1 MKFTK
6 MHGAGNDY
14 IYINCFEEDIVPE
27 EMIDDIIAMSDRHKG
42 IGSDGV
48 IFIMPSKVADA
59 RMRMFNADGSEGKMC
74 GNGIRCVGKYVYEHG
89 ISHNNPLQ
97 IETAS
102 GIKIL
107 NLEVVQGKVETVTVD
122 MGNPI
127 LDPKSIPVD
136 LDVEK
141 VINYPLVVNNQ
152 EYLITC
158 VSMGNPHCVI
168 FTEGIDY
175 LDLESIGPLFENN
188 PIFPERTNAEF
199 IEIIDDKTMKMRV
212 WERGS
217 GETLA
222 CGTGA
227 SASVVAAIYN
237 NIFTRDQEIE
247 VILKGGELYI
257 TLTSDNHV
265 FMRGSATEVFTGE
278 YKLKKV
284 IVYKSQV
291 KSTLTFYILNYSSN
305 KK

>member
-89 ISHNNPLQ
+89 ISKNNPLT

-102 GIKIL
+102 GIKTL
-107 NLEVVQGKVETVTVD
+107 SLELVQGNVLTVTVD
-122 MGNPI
+122 MGSPI
-127 LDPKSIPVD
+127 LDSKLIPVD
-136 LDVEK
+136 LNIK
-141 VINYPLVVNNQ
+141 QVINYPLVINNQ

-188 PIFPERTNAEF
+188 PIFPERTNTEF
-199 IEIIDDKTMKMRV
+199 IEVIDDKTMKMRV

-237 NIFTRDQEIE
+237 NIFTRNQEIK

-278 YKLKKV
+278 YKLR
-284 IVYKSQV
+284 KS
-291 KSTLTFYILNYSSN
+291 YSL
-305 KK
+305 

>member
-27 EMIDDIIAMSDRHKG
+27 EMIDDILAMSDRHKG

-107 NLEVVQGKVETVTVD
+107 NLEVVQGNVLTVTVD
-122 MGNPI
+122 MGRPI
-127 LDPKSIPVD
+127 LDSKLIPVD
-136 LDVEK
+136 LNIK
-141 VINYPLVVNNQ
+141 QVINYPLVINNQ

-278 YKLKKV
+278 YKLKRK
-284 IVYKSQV
+284 
-291 KSTLTFYILNYSSN
+291 L
-305 KK
+305 

>member
-6 MHGAGNDY
+6 MHGIGNDY
-14 IYINCFEEDIVPE
+14 IYINCFEENIVPE
-27 EMIDDIIAMSDRHKG
+27 EMIEEIVAMSDRHKG
-42 IGSDGV
+42 IGGDGV
-48 IFIMPSKVADA
+48 IFIMPSEVADA

-89 ISHNNPLQ
+89 ISHNNPLR

-102 GIKIL
+102 GIKTL
-107 NLEVVQGKVETVTVD
+107 NLEVVQSNVESVTVD
-122 MGNPI
+122 MGIPI
-127 LDPKSIPVD
+127 LDSKLIPVD
-136 LDVEK
+136 LDMEQ

-175 LDLESIGPLFENN
+175 LNLEKIGPLFENN
-188 PIFPERTNAEF
+188 PVFPERINTEF
-199 IEIIDDKTMKMRV
+199 VEIIDDKTMKMRV

-237 NIFTRDQEIE
+237 NVFTRDQEIK

-278 YKLKKV
+278 YKLK
-284 IVYKSQV
+284 
-291 KSTLTFYILNYSSN
+291 N
-305 KK
+305 KL

>member
-6 MHGAGNDY
+6 MHGIGNDY
-14 IYINCFEEDIVPE
+14 VYINCFEEKIVPE

-48 IFIMPSKVADA
+48 IFIMPSEVADA

-89 ISHNNPLQ
+89 ISHNNPLR

-102 GIKIL
+102 GIKTL
-107 NLEVVQGKVETVTVD
+107 NLDVVQGKVESVTVD
-122 MGNPI
+122 MGIPI
-127 LDPKSIPVD
+127 LDSKLIPVN
-136 LDVEK
+136 LDVEQ

-175 LDLESIGPLFENN
+175 LNLEKIGPLFENN
-188 PIFPERTNAEF
+188 PVFPERINTEF
-199 IEIIDDKTMKMRV
+199 VEIIDDKTMKMRV
-212 WERGS
+212 WKRGS

-237 NIFTRDQEIE
+237 NVFTRDQEIK

-278 YKLKKV
+278 YKLK
-284 IVYKSQV
+284 
-291 KSTLTFYILNYSSN
+291 N
-305 KK
+305 KL

>member
-6 MHGAGNDY
+6 MHGIGNDY
-14 IYINCFEEDIVPE
+14 IYINGFEEDIVPE
-27 EMIDDIIAMSDRHKG
+27 EMIEEIIAMSDRHKG
-42 IGSDGV
+42 IGGDGV
-48 IFIMPSKVADA
+48 IFIMPSEVADA

-74 GNGIRCVGKYVYEHG
+74 GNGIRCVGKYIYEHD
-89 ISHNNPLQ
+89 ISQKKPLK

-102 GIKIL
+102 GIKTL
-107 NLEVVQGKVETVTVD
+107 NLEVAQGKVEPVTVD
-122 MGNPI
+122 MGSPI
-127 LDPKSIPVD
+127 LDSKLIPVD
-136 LDVEK
+136 LDMEQ

-158 VSMGNPHCVI
+158 VSIGNPHCVI

-188 PIFPERTNAEF
+188 PIFPERTNTEF

-237 NIFTRDQEIE
+237 NIFTRDQEIK

-257 TLTSDNHV
+257 TLIQDNHV

-278 YKLKKV
+278 YKLRRKPH
-284 IVYKSQV
+284 Q
-291 KSTLTFYILNYSSN
+291 
-305 KK
+305 

>member
-6 MHGAGNDY
+6 MHGIGNDY
-14 IYINCFEEDIVPE
+14 IYINGFEGDIVPE
-27 EMIDDIIAMSDRHKG
+27 EMIEEIVAMSDRHKG
-42 IGSDGV
+42 IGGDGV
-48 IFIMPSKVADA
+48 IFIMLSDVADA
-59 RMRMFNADGSEGKMC
+59 KMRMFNADGSEGKMC
-74 GNGIRCVGKYVYEHG
+74 GNGIRCVGKYIYEHD
-89 ISHNNPLQ
+89 ISHNNPLK

-102 GIKIL
+102 GIKTL
-107 NLEVVQGKVETVTVD
+107 NLEVAQGKVESVTVD
-122 MGNPI
+122 MGSPI
-127 LDPKSIPVD
+127 LDPKLIPVD
-136 LDVEK
+136 LDVEQ
-141 VINYPLVVNNQ
+141 VINYPLVVNGQ
-152 EYLITC
+152 EYMITC

-188 PIFPERTNAEF
+188 PIFPERTNTEF

-237 NIFTRDQEIE
+237 NIFTRNQEIK

-278 YKLKKV
+278 YKLKRK
-284 IVYKSQV
+284 
-291 KSTLTFYILNYSSN
+291 L
-305 KK
+305 

>member
-6 MHGAGNDY
+6 MHGIGNDY
-14 IYINCFEEDIVPE
+14 VYINCFEEKIVPE

-48 IFIMPSKVADA
+48 IFIMPSEVADA

-89 ISHNNPLQ
+89 ISHNNPLR

-102 GIKIL
+102 GIKTL
-107 NLEVVQGKVETVTVD
+107 NLEVVQSNVESVTVD
-122 MGNPI
+122 MGIPI
-127 LDPKSIPVD
+127 LDSKLIPVN
-136 LDVEK
+136 LDVEQ

-175 LDLESIGPLFENN
+175 LNLEKIGPLFENN
-188 PIFPERTNAEF
+188 PVFPERINTEF
-199 IEIIDDKTMKMRV
+199 VEIIDDKTMKMRV

-237 NIFTRDQEIE
+237 NVFTRDQEIK

-278 YKLKKV
+278 YKLK
-284 IVYKSQV
+284 
-291 KSTLTFYILNYSSN
+291 N
-305 KK
+305 KL

>member
-6 MHGAGNDY
+6 MHGIGNDY
-14 IYINCFEEDIVPE
+14 VYINCFEEKIVPE

-48 IFIMPSKVADA
+48 IFIMPSEVADA

-89 ISHNNPLQ
+89 ISHNNPLR
-97 IETAS
+97 IEMAS
-102 GIKIL
+102 GIKTL
-107 NLEVVQGKVETVTVD
+107 NLDVVQGKVESVTVD
-122 MGNPI
+122 MGIPI
-127 LDPKSIPVD
+127 LDSKLIPVN
-136 LDVEK
+136 LDVEQ

-168 FTEGIDY
+168 FAEGIDH
-175 LDLESIGPLFENN
+175 LDLEKVGPLFENN
-188 PIFPERTNAEF
+188 PIFPERTNTEF
-199 IEIIDDKTMKMRV
+199 IEIVDDKTMKMRV

-237 NIFTRDQEIE
+237 NVFTRDQEIN

-257 TLTSDNHV
+257 TLTSDSHV

-278 YKLKKV
+278 YKLKRK
-284 IVYKSQV
+284 
-291 KSTLTFYILNYSSN
+291 L
-305 KK
+305 

>member
-14 IYINCFEEDIVPE
+14 IYINSFEEDIVPE
-27 EMIDDIIAMSDRHKG
+27 EMTDDIIAMSDRHKG

-59 RMRMFNADGSEGKMC
+59 RMRMFNVDGSEGKMC

-102 GIKIL
+102 DIKTL
-107 NLEVVQGKVETVTVD
+107 NLEVVQGKVESVTVD
-122 MGNPI
+122 MWNPI
-127 LDPKSIPVD
+127 LDPKLIPVD

-141 VINYPLVVNNQ
+141 VINYPLIVNNQ

-188 PIFPERTNAEF
+188 PIFPERTNTEF

-237 NIFTRDQEIE
+237 NMFTRDREIK

-257 TLTSDNHV
+257 TLTQDNHV

-278 YKLKKV
+278 YKLKK
-284 IVYKSQV
+284 
-291 KSTLTFYILNYSSN
+291 L
-305 KK
+305 

>member
-1 MKFTK
+1 MRFTK
-6 MHGAGNDY
+6 MHGIGNDY
-14 IYINCFEEDIVPE
+14 IYINCFEENVVPE

-89 ISHNNPLQ
+89 ISHNNPLK

-102 GIKIL
+102 GIKTL
-107 NLEVVQGKVETVTVD
+107 NLEVVQSKVETVTVD
-122 MGNPI
+122 MGSPI
-127 LDPKSIPVD
+127 LDPKLIPVD

-188 PIFPERTNAEF
+188 PIFPERTNTEF

-227 SASVVAAIYN
+227 SASVVAEIYN
-237 NIFTRDQEIE
+237 NIFTRDQEIK

-257 TLTSDNHV
+257 TLTQDNHV

-278 YKLKKV
+278 YKLKK
-284 IVYKSQV
+284 
-291 KSTLTFYILNYSSN
+291 L
-305 KK
+305 

>member
-6 MHGAGNDY
+6 MHGIGNDY
-14 IYINCFEEDIVPE
+14 IYINGFEDDIVPE
-27 EMIDDIIAMSDRHKG
+27 EMIEEIIAMSDRHKG
-42 IGSDGV
+42 IGGDGV
-48 IFIMPSKVADA
+48 IFIMPSDKADA

-74 GNGIRCVGKYVYEHG
+74 GNGIRCVGKYIYEHD
-89 ISHNNPLQ
+89 ISHNNPLK

-102 GIKIL
+102 GIKTL
-107 NLEVVQGKVETVTVD
+107 NLEVAQGKVESVTVD
-122 MGNPI
+122 MGSPI
-127 LDPKSIPVD
+127 FDSKLIPVD
-136 LDVEK
+136 LDMEQ

-168 FTEGIDY
+168 FTEGIDC

-188 PIFPERTNAEF
+188 PIFPERTNTEF

-237 NIFTRDQEIE
+237 NIFTRNQEIK

-257 TLTSDNHV
+257 TLTQDNHV

-278 YKLKKV
+278 YKLKRK
-284 IVYKSQV
+284 
-291 KSTLTFYILNYSSN
+291 L
-305 KK
+305 

>member
-6 MHGAGNDY
+6 MHGIGNDY
-14 IYINCFEEDIVPE
+14 IYINGFEVDIVPE
-27 EMIDDIIAMSDRHKG
+27 EMIEEIVAMSDRHKG
-42 IGSDGV
+42 IGGDGV
-48 IFIMPSKVADA
+48 IFIMPSDVADA
-59 RMRMFNADGSEGKMC
+59 KMRMFNADGSEGKMC
-74 GNGIRCVGKYVYEHG
+74 GNGIRCVGKYIYEHD
-89 ISHNNPLQ
+89 ISHNNPLK

-102 GIKIL
+102 GIKTL
-107 NLEVVQGKVETVTVD
+107 NLEVVQGKVESVTVD
-122 MGNPI
+122 MGSPI
-127 LDPKSIPVD
+127 LDSKLIPVD
-136 LDVEK
+136 LDMEQ

-152 EYLITC
+152 EYMITC
-158 VSMGNPHCVI
+158 VSLGNPHCVI
-168 FTEGIDY
+168 FTEGINY

-188 PIFPERTNAEF
+188 PIFPERTNTEF

-237 NIFTRDQEIE
+237 NIFTRDQEIK

-257 TLTSDNHV
+257 TLTQDNHV

-278 YKLKKV
+278 YKLKRK
-284 IVYKSQV
+284 
-291 KSTLTFYILNYSSN
+291 L
-305 KK
+305 

>member
-6 MHGAGNDY
+6 MHGIGYDY
-14 IYINCFEEDIVPE
+14 VYINCFEEKIVPE

-48 IFIMPSKVADA
+48 IFIMPSEVADA

-89 ISHNNPLQ
+89 ISHNNPLR
-97 IETAS
+97 IEMAS
-102 GIKIL
+102 GIKTL
-107 NLEVVQGKVETVTVD
+107 NLDVVQGKVESVTVD
-122 MGNPI
+122 MGIPI
-127 LDPKSIPVD
+127 LDSKLIPVN
-136 LDVEK
+136 LDVEQ

-175 LDLESIGPLFENN
+175 LNLEKIGPLFENN
-188 PIFPERTNAEF
+188 PVFPERINTEF
-199 IEIIDDKTMKMRV
+199 VEIIDDKTMKMRV

-237 NIFTRDQEIE
+237 NVFTRDQEIK

-257 TLTSDNHV
+257 TLTSDSHV

-278 YKLKKV
+278 YKLKRK
-284 IVYKSQV
+284 
-291 KSTLTFYILNYSSN
+291 L
-305 KK
+305 

>member
-1 MKFTK
+1 MQFTK
-6 MHGAGNDY
+6 MHGIGNDY
-14 IYINCFEEDIVPE
+14 IYINCFEENVVPD
-27 EMIDDIIAMSDRHKG
+27 EMIEEIIAISDRHKG
-42 IGSDGV
+42 IGGDGV
-48 IFIMPSKVADA
+48 IFIMPSDVADA
-59 RMRMFNADGSEGKMC
+59 KMRMFNADGSEGKMC

-89 ISHNNPLQ
+89 ISKNNPLT

-102 GIKIL
+102 GIKTL
-107 NLEVVQGKVETVTVD
+107 SLELIQGNVNTVTVD
-122 MGNPI
+122 MGSPI
-127 LDPKSIPVD
+127 LDSKLIPVD
-136 LDVEK
+136 LDIEQ
-141 VINYPLVVNNQ
+141 VINYPLVINNQ

-168 FTEGIDY
+168 FTDGIDY

-188 PIFPERTNAEF
+188 HIFPERTNTEF
-199 IEIIDDKTMKMRV
+199 IEVIDDKTMKMRV

-237 NIFTRDQEIE
+237 NIFKRDQEIK

-257 TLTSDNHV
+257 TLTQDNHV

-278 YKLKKV
+278 YKL
-284 IVYKSQV
+284 IR
-291 KSTLTFYILNYSSN
+291 N
-305 KK
+305 K

>member
-6 MHGAGNDY
+6 MHGIGNDY
-14 IYINCFEEDIVPE
+14 IYINCFEENVVPD
-27 EMIDDIIAMSDRHKG
+27 EMIEEIIAMSDRHKG
-42 IGSDGV
+42 IGGDGV
-48 IFIMPSKVADA
+48 IFIMPSGVADA

-89 ISHNNPLQ
+89 ISYNNPLR

-102 GIKIL
+102 GIKTL

-122 MGNPI
+122 MGSPI
-127 LDPKSIPVD
+127 LDPKLIPVD
-136 LDVEK
+136 LDVEQ
-141 VINYPLVVNNQ
+141 VINYPLIINNQ

-168 FTEGIDY
+168 FTDGIDY
-175 LDLESIGPLFENN
+175 LDLESLGPLFENN
-188 PIFPERTNAEF
+188 SIFPERTNTEF
-199 IEIIDDKTMKMRV
+199 IEIVDDKTIKMRV

-227 SASVVAAIYN
+227 SASVVAAVYN
-237 NIFTRDQEIE
+237 NIFARDQEIK

-257 TLTSDNHV
+257 TLTHDNHV

-278 YKLKKV
+278 YNLRRKL
-284 IVYKSQV
+284 
-291 KSTLTFYILNYSSN
+291 
-305 KK
+305 

>member
-59 RMRMFNADGSEGKMC
+59 RMRMFNVDGSEGKMC

-237 NIFTRDQEIE
+237 NIFTRNQEIE

-278 YKLKKV
+278 YKLRRKPH
-284 IVYKSQV
+284 Q
-291 KSTLTFYILNYSSN
+291 
-305 KK
+305 

>member
-59 RMRMFNADGSEGKMC
+59 RMRMFNVDGSEGKMC

-237 NIFTRDQEIE
+237 NIFTRNQEIE

-265 FMRGSATEVFTGE
+265 FMRGSAIEVFTGE
-278 YKLKKV
+278 YKLRRKPH
-284 IVYKSQV
+284 Q
-291 KSTLTFYILNYSSN
+291 
-305 KK
+305 

>member
-1 MKFTK
+1 MQFTK
-6 MHGAGNDY
+6 MHGIGNDY
-14 IYINCFEEDIVPE
+14 IYIDCFKECVIPED
-27 EMIDDIIAMSDRHKG
+27 MIDEIVAMSDRHKG
-42 IGSDGV
+42 IGGDGV
-48 IFIMPSKVADA
+48 IFIMPSDVADA
-59 RMRMFNADGSEGKMC
+59 KMRMFNADGSEGKMC

-89 ISHNNPLQ
+89 ISKNNPLT

-102 GIKIL
+102 GIKTL
-107 NLEVVQGKVETVTVD
+107 SLELIQGNVNTVTVD
-122 MGNPI
+122 MGSPI
-127 LDPKSIPVD
+127 LDSKLIPVA
-136 LDVEK
+136 LDIEQ
-141 VINYPLVVNNQ
+141 VINYPLVINNQ

-168 FTEGIDY
+168 FTDGIDY

-188 PIFPERTNAEF
+188 QIFPERTNTEF
-199 IEIIDDKTMKMRV
+199 IEVIDDKTMKMRV

-237 NIFTRDQEIE
+237 NIFKRDQEIK

-257 TLTSDNHV
+257 TLTQDNHV

-278 YKLKKV
+278 YKL
-284 IVYKSQV
+284 IR
-291 KSTLTFYILNYSSN
+291 N
-305 KK
+305 K

>member
-59 RMRMFNADGSEGKMC
+59 RMRMFNTDGSEGKMC
-74 GNGIRCVGKYVYEHG
+74 GNGIRCVGKYVYEHD
-89 ISHNNPLQ
+89 ISHNNPLK

-102 GIKIL
+102 GIKTL

-122 MGNPI
+122 MGSPI
-127 LDPKSIPVD
+127 LDPKLIPVD

-168 FTEGIDY
+168 FMEGIDY

-188 PIFPERTNAEF
+188 PIFSERTNTEF
-199 IEIIDDKTMKMRV
+199 IEIVDDKTMKMRV

-227 SASVVAAIYN
+227 SASVVAAVYN
-237 NIFTRDQEIE
+237 NIFACDQEIK

-278 YKLKKV
+278 YKLKK
-284 IVYKSQV
+284 
-291 KSTLTFYILNYSSN
+291 L
-305 KK
+305 

>member
-1 MKFTK
+1 MRFTK
-6 MHGAGNDY
+6 MHGIGNDY
-14 IYINCFEEDIVPE
+14 IYINCFEENVVPE

-59 RMRMFNADGSEGKMC
+59 RMRMFNVDGSEGKMC

-89 ISHNNPLQ
+89 ISKNNPLT

-102 GIKIL
+102 GIKTL
-107 NLEVVQGKVETVTVD
+107 SLELIQGNVNTVTVD
-122 MGNPI
+122 MGSPI
-127 LDPKSIPVD
+127 LDSKLIPVD
-136 LDVEK
+136 LNIK
-141 VINYPLVVNNQ
+141 QVINYPLVINNQ

-188 PIFPERTNAEF
+188 PIFPERTNTEF

-237 NIFTRDQEIE
+237 NMFTRDREIK

-257 TLTSDNHV
+257 TLTQDNHV

-278 YKLKKV
+278 YKLKK
-284 IVYKSQV
+284 
-291 KSTLTFYILNYSSN
+291 L
-305 KK
+305 

>member
-6 MHGAGNDY
+6 MHGIGNDY
-14 IYINCFEEDIVPE
+14 VYINCFEEKIVPE

-48 IFIMPSKVADA
+48 IFIMPSEVADA

-89 ISHNNPLQ
+89 ISHNNPLR
-97 IETAS
+97 IEMAS
-102 GIKIL
+102 GIKTL
-107 NLEVVQGKVETVTVD
+107 NLDVVQGKVESVTVD
-122 MGNPI
+122 MGIPI
-127 LDPKSIPVD
+127 LDSKLIPVN
-136 LDVEK
+136 LDVEQ

-175 LDLESIGPLFENN
+175 LDLEKIGPLFENN
-188 PIFPERTNAEF
+188 HVFPERINTEF
-199 IEIIDDKTMKMRV
+199 VEIIDDKTMKMRV

-237 NIFTRDQEIE
+237 NVFTRDQEIK

-278 YKLKKV
+278 YKLK
-284 IVYKSQV
+284 
-291 KSTLTFYILNYSSN
+291 N
-305 KK
+305 KL

>member
-59 RMRMFNADGSEGKMC
+59 RMRMFNVDGSEGKMC

-102 GIKIL
+102 DIKTL
-107 NLEVVQGKVETVTVD
+107 NLEVVQGKVESVTVD
-122 MGNPI
+122 MWNPI
-127 LDPKSIPVD
+127 LDPKLIPVD

-141 VINYPLVVNNQ
+141 VINYPLIVNNQ

-188 PIFPERTNAEF
+188 PIFPERTNTEF

-237 NIFTRDQEIE
+237 NMFTRDREIK

-257 TLTSDNHV
+257 TLTQDNHV

-278 YKLKKV
+278 YKLKK
-284 IVYKSQV
+284 
-291 KSTLTFYILNYSSN
+291 L
-305 KK
+305 

>member
-6 MHGAGNDY
+6 MHGIGNDY
-14 IYINCFEEDIVPE
+14 VYINCFEEKLVPE

-42 IGSDGV
+42 IGGDGV
-48 IFIMPSKVADA
+48 IFILPSDKADA

-89 ISHNNPLQ
+89 ISHNNPLR

-102 GIKIL
+102 GIKTL
-107 NLEVVQGKVETVTVD
+107 NLEIVDGKVETVTVN
-122 MGNPI
+122 MGEPI
-127 LDPKSIPVD
+127 LDSIAIPVN
-136 LDVEK
+136 LDVEQ

-175 LDLESIGPLFENN
+175 LDLEKIGPLFENN
-188 PIFPERTNAEF
+188 SIFPERTNVEF
-199 IEIIDDKTMKMRV
+199 VEVINDKTMKMRV

-237 NIFTRDQEIE
+237 NTFIRDQEIK
-247 VILKGGELYI
+247 VLLKGGELYI
-257 TLTSDNHV
+257 TLNSDNHV
-265 FMRGSATEVFTGE
+265 IMRGSATEVFNGE
-278 YKLKKV
+278 YKLIRK
-284 IVYKSQV
+284 
-291 KSTLTFYILNYSSN
+291 L
-305 KK
+305 

>member
-6 MHGAGNDY
+6 MHGIGNDY
-14 IYINCFEEDIVPE
+14 IYINCFEENIVPE
-27 EMIDDIIAMSDRHKG
+27 EMIEEIVAMSDRHKG
-42 IGSDGV
+42 IGGDGV
-48 IFIMPSKVADA
+48 IFIMPSEVADA

-89 ISHNNPLQ
+89 ISHNNPLR

-102 GIKIL
+102 GIKTL
-107 NLEVVQGKVETVTVD
+107 NLEVVQGKVESVTVD
-122 MGNPI
+122 MGIPI
-127 LDPKSIPVD
+127 LDSKLIPVD
-136 LDVEK
+136 LDMEQ

-175 LDLESIGPLFENN
+175 LDLEKVGPLFENN
-188 PIFPERTNAEF
+188 PIFPERTNTEF
-199 IEIIDDKTMKMRV
+199 IEIVDDKTMKMRV

-237 NIFTRDQEIE
+237 NVFTRDQEIK

-265 FMRGSATEVFTGE
+265 FMRGNATEVFTGE
-278 YKLKKV
+278 YKLK
-284 IVYKSQV
+284 
-291 KSTLTFYILNYSSN
+291 N
-305 KK
+305 KL

>member
-6 MHGAGNDY
+6 MHGIGNDY
-14 IYINCFEEDIVPE
+14 IYINGFEDDIVPE
-27 EMIDDIIAMSDRHKG
+27 EMIEEIIAMSDRHKG
-42 IGSDGV
+42 IGGDGV
-48 IFIMPSKVADA
+48 IFIMPSDKADA

-74 GNGIRCVGKYVYEHG
+74 GNGIRCVGKYIYEHD
-89 ISHNNPLQ
+89 ISHNNPLK

-102 GIKIL
+102 GIKTL
-107 NLEVVQGKVETVTVD
+107 NLEVAQGKVESVTVD
-122 MGNPI
+122 MGSPI
-127 LDPKSIPVD
+127 LDPKLIPVD
-136 LDVEK
+136 LDVEQ
-141 VINYPLVVNNQ
+141 VINYPLVVNGQ
-152 EYLITC
+152 EYMITC

-188 PIFPERTNAEF
+188 PIFPERTNTEF

-237 NIFTRDQEIE
+237 NIFTRNQEIK

-265 FMRGSATEVFTGE
+265 FMRGSATDVFTGE
-278 YKLKKV
+278 YKLRRK
-284 IVYKSQV
+284 
-291 KSTLTFYILNYSSN
+291 L
-305 KK
+305 

>member
-6 MHGAGNDY
+6 MHGIGNDY
-14 IYINCFEEDIVPE
+14 VYINCFEEKIVPE

-48 IFIMPSKVADA
+48 IFIMPSEVADA

-89 ISHNNPLQ
+89 ISHNNPLR

-102 GIKIL
+102 GIKTL
-107 NLEVVQGKVETVTVD
+107 NLEVVQSNVESVTVD
-122 MGNPI
+122 MGIPI
-127 LDPKSIPVD
+127 LDSKLIPVN
-136 LDVEK
+136 LDVEQ

-175 LDLESIGPLFENN
+175 LDLEKIGPLFENN
-188 PIFPERTNAEF
+188 PVFPERINTEF
-199 IEIIDDKTMKMRV
+199 VEIIDDKTMKMRV

-237 NIFTRDQEIE
+237 NVFTRDQEIK
-247 VILKGGELYI
+247 VILKGGLYI

-278 YKLKKV
+278 YKLK
-284 IVYKSQV
+284 
-291 KSTLTFYILNYSSN
+291 N
-305 KK
+305 KL

>member
-1 MKFTK
+1 
-6 MHGAGNDY
+6 
-14 IYINCFEEDIVPE
+14 
-27 EMIDDIIAMSDRHKG
+27 
-42 IGSDGV
+42 
-48 IFIMPSKVADA
+48 MPMGLK
-59 RMRMFNADGSEGKMC
+59 RKMC

-89 ISHNNPLQ
+89 ISKNNPLT

-102 GIKIL
+102 GIKTL
-107 NLEVVQGKVETVTVD
+107 SLELIQGNVNTVTVD
-122 MGNPI
+122 MGSPI
-127 LDPKSIPVD
+127 LDSKLIPVD
-136 LDVEK
+136 LDIEQ
-141 VINYPLVVNNQ
+141 VINYPLVINNQ

-168 FTEGIDY
+168 FTDGIDY

-188 PIFPERTNAEF
+188 QIFPERTNTEF
-199 IEIIDDKTMKMRV
+199 IEVIDDKTMKMRV

-237 NIFTRDQEIE
+237 NIFKRDQEIK

-257 TLTSDNHV
+257 TLTQDNHV

-278 YKLKKV
+278 YKL
-284 IVYKSQV
+284 IR
-291 KSTLTFYILNYSSN
+291 N
-305 KK
+305 K

>member
-1 MKFTK
+1 MRFTK
-6 MHGAGNDY
+6 MHGIGNDY
-14 IYINCFEEDIVPE
+14 IYINSFEEDIVPE
-27 EMIDDIIAMSDRHKG
+27 EMIEDIIAMSDRHKG

-74 GNGIRCVGKYVYEHG
+74 GNGIRCVGKYVYEHD
-89 ISHNNPLQ
+89 ISHNNPLK

-102 GIKIL
+102 GIKTL

-122 MGNPI
+122 MGSPI

-188 PIFPERTNAEF
+188 PIFPERTNTEF

-278 YKLKKV
+278 YKLKK
-284 IVYKSQV
+284 
-291 KSTLTFYILNYSSN
+291 L
-305 KK
+305 

>member
-14 IYINCFEEDIVPE
+14 IYINSFEEDIVPE
-27 EMIDDIIAMSDRHKG
+27 EMIEDIIAMSDRHKG

-74 GNGIRCVGKYVYEHG
+74 GNGIRCVGKYIYEHD
-89 ISHNNPLQ
+89 ISRNNPLK

-102 GIKIL
+102 GIKTL

-122 MGNPI
+122 MGSPI
-127 LDPKSIPVD
+127 LDPKLIPVD

-168 FTEGIDY
+168 FMEGIDY

-188 PIFPERTNAEF
+188 PIFPERTNTEF
-199 IEIIDDKTMKMRV
+199 IEIIDDKTMKMRL
-212 WERGS
+212 WKRRS

-247 VILKGGELYI
+247 VILKGRELYI
-257 TLTSDNHV
+257 TLTQDNHV
-265 FMRGSATEVFTGE
+265 FMRGSATKVFTGE
-278 YKLKKV
+278 YKLKK
-284 IVYKSQV
+284 
-291 KSTLTFYILNYSSN
+291 L
-305 KK
+305 

>member
-59 RMRMFNADGSEGKMC
+59 RMRMFNVDGSEGKMC

-107 NLEVVQGKVETVTVD
+107 NLEVVQGNVLTVTVD
-122 MGNPI
+122 MGRPI
-127 LDPKSIPVD
+127 LDSKLIPVD
-136 LDVEK
+136 LNIK
-141 VINYPLVVNNQ
+141 QVINYPLVINNQ

-278 YKLKKV
+278 YKLKK
-284 IVYKSQV
+284 S
-291 KSTLTFYILNYSSN
+291 YSL
-305 KK
+305 

>member
-6 MHGAGNDY
+6 MHGIGNDY
-14 IYINCFEEDIVPE
+14 VYINCFEEKIVPE

-48 IFIMPSKVADA
+48 IFIMPSEVADA

-89 ISHNNPLQ
+89 ISHNNPLR
-97 IETAS
+97 IEMAS
-102 GIKIL
+102 GIKTL
-107 NLEVVQGKVETVTVD
+107 NLDVVQGKVESVTVD
-122 MGNPI
+122 MGIPI
-127 LDPKSIPVD
+127 LDSKLIPVN
-136 LDVEK
+136 LDVEQ

-175 LDLESIGPLFENN
+175 LNLEKIGPLFENN
-188 PIFPERTNAEF
+188 PVFPERINTEF
-199 IEIIDDKTMKMRV
+199 VEIIDDKTMKMRV
-212 WERGS
+212 WELGS

-237 NIFTRDQEIE
+237 NVFTRDQEIK

-278 YKLKKV
+278 YKLK
-284 IVYKSQV
+284 
-291 KSTLTFYILNYSSN
+291 N
-305 KK
+305 KL

>member
-6 MHGAGNDY
+6 MHGIGNDY
-14 IYINCFEEDIVPE
+14 VYINCFEEKIVPE

-48 IFIMPSKVADA
+48 IFIMPSEVADA

-89 ISHNNPLQ
+89 ISHNNPLR

-102 GIKIL
+102 GIKTL
-107 NLEVVQGKVETVTVD
+107 NLDVVQGKVESVTVD
-122 MGNPI
+122 MGIPI
-127 LDPKSIPVD
+127 LDSKLIPVN
-136 LDVEK
+136 LDVEQ

-175 LDLESIGPLFENN
+175 LDLEKIGPLFENN
-188 PIFPERTNAEF
+188 PVFPERINTEF
-199 IEIIDDKTMKMRV
+199 VEIIDDKTMKMRV

-237 NIFTRDQEIE
+237 NVFTRDQEIK

-257 TLTSDNHV
+257 TLTSDSHV

-278 YKLKKV
+278 YKLKRK
-284 IVYKSQV
+284 
-291 KSTLTFYILNYSSN
+291 L
-305 KK
+305 

>member
-27 EMIDDIIAMSDRHKG
+27 EMIDDILAMSDRHKG

-107 NLEVVQGKVETVTVD
+107 NLEVVQGNVLTVTVD
-122 MGNPI
+122 MGRPI
-127 LDPKSIPVD
+127 LDSKLIPVD
-136 LDVEK
+136 LNIK
-141 VINYPLVVNNQ
+141 QVINYPLVINNQ

-278 YKLKKV
+278 YKLKK
-284 IVYKSQV
+284 S
-291 KSTLTFYILNYSSN
+291 YSL
-305 KK
+305 

>member
-6 MHGAGNDY
+6 MHGIGNDY
-14 IYINCFEEDIVPE
+14 VYINCFEEKIVPE

-48 IFIMPSKVADA
+48 IFIMPSEVADA

-89 ISHNNPLQ
+89 ISHNNPLR

-102 GIKIL
+102 GIKTL
-107 NLEVVQGKVETVTVD
+107 NLEVVQSNVESVTVD
-122 MGNPI
+122 MGIPI
-127 LDPKSIPVD
+127 LDSKLIPVD
-136 LDVEK
+136 LDMEQ

-175 LDLESIGPLFENN
+175 LDLEKIGPLFENN
-188 PIFPERTNAEF
+188 PVFPERINTEF
-199 IEIIDDKTMKMRV
+199 VEIIDDKTMKMRV

-237 NIFTRDQEIE
+237 NVFTRDQEIK

-278 YKLKKV
+278 YKLK
-284 IVYKSQV
+284 
-291 KSTLTFYILNYSSN
+291 N
-305 KK
+305 KL